1 MPNGARWRAARL
13 GAVLAA
19 FALAG
24 TPRAAAAQDGGLTL
38 DRVVRLALEGSPQIR
53 IVRARIDGAHGRAL
67 AAGGRF
73 DLQVGSSVAGTRESA
88 YQPVQTG
95 LVAAN
100 SRTTAYSIEAGRRLR
115 SGVTL
120 APRLTVSRTAQE
132 GAATADAGSTV
143 SLDVGVPLL
152 RDRFGRASAAPE
164 RALRLRAEAGAH
176 DLRHAT
182 AMSVN
187 TAASSYWDYAA
198 AHARLEVY
206 ARTEERALRRVE
218 ETRALV
224 AGDERPAA
232 ELAPLEAAVARARQ
246 QRITAEQAVEEARA
260 ELGLALGMEPAMAA
274 SLPAPATPFPEAAAW
289 VPDAA
294 EEARLVRLGLE
305 RRGDLAA
312 TAVELRSDDVYL
324 AAAREELKP
333 LLDLHFSVGYA
344 GRRIGSGYAGLVEP
358 LYRDVPGLNAGV
370 RVDYQFPVTRSEARG
385 LAAQSEAVRAENAL
399 NVEDLTRRVA
409 AGVSV
414 TLQALRR
421 SAALVAEAERAAAL
435 YRTTV
440 ENEQKKNR
448 LGAATL
454 FDVTYAEDNLTSA
467 MLGVVGG
474 RLSYAQ
480 ALARLRYETGTL
492 THDAEGG
499 PTVDAARLV
508 TRP

>member
-1 MPNGARWRAARL
+1 MQNGVRRTAARL
-13 GAVLAA
+13 RAVLAA
-19 FALAG
+19 LALAG
-24 TPRAAAAQDGGLTL
+24 APHAAAAQDGGLTL
-38 DRVVRLALEGSPQIR
+38 DRVVRLALEGSPRIR
-53 IVRARIDGAHGRAL
+53 IARARADAAHGRAQ

-100 SRTTAYSIEAGRRLR
+100 SRTTAYSLEAGRRLR
-115 SGVTL
+115 SGITL
-120 APRLTVSRTAQE
+120 APRLSVSRTAQE
-132 GAATADAGSTV
+132 GAAAADAGSTV

-164 RALRLRAEAGAH
+164 RALRLRAEAGPH
-176 DLRHAT
+176 DVRHAT
-182 AMSVN
+182 AMTIN
-187 TAASSYWDYAA
+187 AAAAAYWDYAA

-206 ARTEERALRRVE
+206 ARAEERALRRAE

-232 ELAPLEAAVARARQ
+232 DLAPLDADVARARQ
-246 QRITAEQAVEEARA
+246 QRITAEQAVEQTRA
-260 ELGLALGMEPAMAA
+260 ELGLTLGMEPAVAA
-274 SLPAPATPFPEAAAW
+274 ALPVPATPFPEAAAW
-289 VPDAA
+289 APDTA
-294 EEARLVRLGLE
+294 EEARLVRVGLE

-312 TAVELRSDDVYL
+312 TRVELRSDDIYL
-324 AAAREELKP
+324 AAAREEMKP
-333 LLDLHFSVGYA
+333 ILDLHLSVGYA
-344 GRRIGSGYAGLVEP
+344 GRQVGSGYGGLVEP

-370 RVDYQFPVTRSEARG
+370 RVDYQFPVARTEARG
-385 LAAQSEAVRAENAL
+385 LAAQNEAARAEKAL
-399 NVEDLTRRVA
+399 VVEDLVRRVA

-414 TLQALRR
+414 TLHALRR
-421 SAALVAEAERAAAL
+421 SAAVVAEAERAVAL

-467 MLGVVGG
+467 MLAVVGG
-474 RLSYAQ
+474 RVSYAQ

-492 THDAEGG
+492 SRDAEGG
-499 PTVDAARLV
+499 PGVDPATLM